1 MSGGVSGYAAL
12 NARVRAMYSSLLS
25 PQDMLRLS
33 DAADLPALIG
43 LLKPTVYGPY
53 LENLKEKELTPRYII
68 SKLRGRL
75 ADAYYSVIHM
85 APGAGPPF
93 IDPVISIF

>member
-53 LENLKEKELTPRYII
+53 LGKFKGNGTRPPLHHFKITGQA
-68 SKLRGRL
+68 GRCL
-75 ADAYYSVIHM
+75 L
-85 APGAGPPF
+85 
-93 IDPVISIF
+93 